1 MFTPILKSVEL
12 GSIISSSSGSS
23 FSSIS
28 SISSIAS
35 IAHHSHRDMNLDM
48 DLDTRFDMNL
58 DTNLDNILSQTQ
70 SLVERHP
77 LAPLPPEVGSYR
89 VIFLTRPYQCRN
101 EKMPSRQPQLLFHEI
116 LYLRE
121 PLVGLLAF
129 FSFWYRTGEGQLKD
143 HPVSVI

>member
-23 FSSIS
+23 FS

-77 LAPLPPEVGSYR
+77 LAPPPPEVGSYR
-89 VIFLTRPYQCRN
+89 LIFLTCPC
-101 EKMPSRQPQLLFHEI
+101 
-116 LYLRE
+116 
-121 PLVGLLAF
+121 
-129 FSFWYRTGEGQLKD
+129 
-143 HPVSVI
+143 SVPK

>member
-28 SISSIAS
+28 SISSIFS

-58 DTNLDNILSQTQ
+58 DTNLHNILSQTQ

-77 LAPLPPEVGSYR
+77 LAPLPSEVGSHR
-89 VIFLTRPYQCRN
+89 VIFLTRPCSVPKWKNVNRAN
-101 EKMPSRQPQLLFHEI
+101 RSFCSMKSFIWES
-116 LYLRE
+116 
-121 PLVGLLAF
+121 F
-129 FSFWYRTGEGQLKD
+129 FSFILVLNKGG
-143 HPVSVI
+143 PVKRSHCISNLIIP